1 MASEPT
7 SGWTAPPIAS
17 FSGIDT
23 SDTGSWAKDTARVPS
38 TTPTGASTRESG
50 RRTSSTE
57 QEPSPLRMAPSTSGP
72 SRTTGWS
79 TGQSLRRMLPPSLCS
94 LSLVVRKARLA
105 RRTPRGLEPRK
116 RRQRRQETRPPPARP
131 EERLPRELR
140 LPLRVRAAS
149 VAPLRANLPPL
160 EPRRRSRRTLSGS

>member
-57 QEPSPLRMAPSTSGP
+57 PEPSPLRTAPSTSGP

-79 TGQSLRRMLPPSLCS
+79 TGRSLRRMPPPSLCS
-94 LSLVVRKARLA
+94 PRPAVRRARLA
-105 RRTPRGLEPRK
+105 RRTPRGPEPRK
-116 RRQRRQETRPPPARP
+116 PRQRRQETRRPQARP
-131 EERLPRELR
+131 EEKLPRELPQ
-140 LPLRVRAAS
+140 PLRVRAAS
-149 VAPLRANLPPL
+149 VAPRRASSPPP